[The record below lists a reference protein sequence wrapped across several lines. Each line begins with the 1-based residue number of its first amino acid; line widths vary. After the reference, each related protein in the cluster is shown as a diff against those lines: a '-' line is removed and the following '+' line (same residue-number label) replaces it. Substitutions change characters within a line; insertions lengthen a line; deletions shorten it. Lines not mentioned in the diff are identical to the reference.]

1 MNLNRRKFIKQN
13 LALAGFMAS
22 GFNVLNSSQMAHA
35 ANLDGYKALVCI
47 YLAGGNDSFNMFVPS
62 SPSEHADYAAA
73 RQFLAVPRAQLL
85 PTDSAYGFHP
95 RMPNTQALYGQGSLA
110 VLANVGPL
118 IRPVTQQQYLDQTSD
133 IPPQLFSHND
143 QAGLWMTAYAS
154 QRSSQGWAGRMMDLL
169 YPNPAT
175 TPWPSPSISLGG
187 SNLWQTGNTVRFYD
201 MGTERAEALSLAYR
215 AGSFPLTDA
224 YAEAYQLARSSSRKM
239 VAEHALIQS
248 HAIEYSSLVNDALA
262 HAPTSFTVPF
272 GIGGLQAQLQMVAR
286 MIAVRDR
293 LDTNVQRQVFFV
305 QLGGW
310 DTHSNQL
317 AADSPESHP
326 SLLAQLDQSLH
337 QFNSALG
344 DLGVQN
350 EVTTFTA
357 TEFGR
362 SLTPN
367 SSGTDHGW
375 GGHSM
380 IMGGAVSGNNI
391 YGTMPQLANNSSDT
405 VENNRIIPSSS
416 VDQYSATLAR
426 WFGLNASELNSVFP
440 NLGNFASSDLG
451 FMG

>member
-13 LALAGFMAS
+13 LALAGCMAS
-22 GFNVLNSSQMAHA
+22 GFNVLNGPRVAHA

-62 SPSEHADYAAA
+62 SASEHADYAAA

-85 PTDSAYGFHP
+85 PTDSDYGFHP
-95 RMPNTQALYGQGSLA
+95 RMPNTQALYGEGSLA

-118 IRPVTQQQYLDQTSD
+118 IRPVTQQQYLNQTSD

-169 YPNPAT
+169 YPNPAS
-175 TPWPSPSISLGG
+175 TPRPSPSISLGG
-187 SNLWQTGNTVRFYD
+187 NNLWQTGNTVRFYD
-201 MGTERAEALSLAYR
+201 MGTEGAEALSLSYH
-215 AGSFPLTDA
+215 AGPLPLTDA
-224 YAEAYQLARSSSRKM
+224 YTEAIQLGRSSGRKM

-262 HAPTSFTVPF
+262 HAPTSFAVPF
-272 GIGGLQAQLQMVAR
+272 GPSGFQAQLQMVAR

-293 LDTNVQRQVFFV
+293 LDSNVQRQVFFV
-305 QLGGW
+305 RLGGW
-310 DTHSNQL
+310 DTHSDQL
-317 AADSPESHP
+317 GAGPEGHP

-367 SSGTDHGW
+367 RSGTDHGW
-375 GGHSM
+375 GGHSL

-391 YGTMPQLANNSSDT
+391 YGTMPQLASNSSDT
-405 VENNRIIPSSS
+405 VENNRIIPTTS

-440 NLGNFASSDLG
+440 NLQNFSSSDLG
-451 FMG
+451 FLG

>member
-1 MNLNRRKFIKQN
+1 MNLKRRKFIKQN
-13 LALAGFMAS
+13 LALAGCMAS
-22 GFNVLNSSQMAHA
+22 GFNVLSAHA

-62 SPSEHADYAAA
+62 SVSEHADYADA
-73 RQFLAVPRAQLL
+73 RQFLAVPRDQLL
-85 PTDSAYGFHP
+85 PTDSDYGFHP
-95 RMPNTQALYGQGSLA
+95 RMPNAQALYGQGSLA

-118 IRPVTQQQYLDQTSD
+118 IRPVTRQQYLDQARD

-143 QAGLWMTAYAS
+143 QTGLWMTAYAS
-154 QRSSQGWAGRMMDLL
+154 QPTSQGWAGRMMDLL
-169 YPNPAT
+169 YPNPAS
-175 TPWPSPSISLGG
+175 TPRPSPSISIGG
-187 SNLWQTGNTVRFYD
+187 NNLWQTGNTVRFYD
-201 MGTERAEALSLAYR
+201 MGREQAERLDLAYH
-215 AGSFPLTDA
+215 AGPFMLSDA
-224 YAEAYQLARSSSRKM
+224 YAEASQLGRSSSKKM
-239 VAEHALIQS
+239 VAEHALIQD
-248 HAIEYSSLVNDALA
+248 HAIEYSSLVNGALA
-262 HAPTSFTVPF
+262 HAPTGFTVPF
-272 GIGGLQAQLQMVAR
+272 GSGGLQAQLQMVAR
-286 MIAVRDR
+286 LIAVRDR
-293 LDTNVQRQVFFV
+293 LDSNVQRQVFFV
-305 QLGGW
+305 RLGGW

-317 AADSPESHP
+317 DGGPEGHP

-367 SSGTDHGW
+367 STGTDHGW
-375 GGHSM
+375 GGHNM
-380 IMGGAVSGNNI
+380 IMGGAVSGNSI
-391 YGTMPQLANNSSDT
+391 YGIMPELANNSDDT

-440 NLGNFASSDLG
+440 NLGNFVSSDLG